1 LNYREWKKVP
11 KFCDS
16 RRYFNANSTLCFL
29 FLLSSN
35 SACFSQTAK
44 IEKSPYKT
52 TEEMRTKN
60 KIDGLQVSVKAPSN
74 FPLPVYASNIISTNF
89 SNTTKG
95 APMADLTLLTKD
107 DTKTVFEWYK
117 TQCSNTGWQVRTAKQ
132 SAMSAKDKAGR
143 LFILNAIKG
152 EQQGT
157 ITVSSNGKHPETVI
171 NILWIKHA

>member
-1 LNYREWKKVP
+1 
-11 KFCDS
+11 
-16 RRYFNANSTLCFL
+16 
-29 FLLSSN
+29 
-35 SACFSQTAK
+35 
-44 IEKSPYKT
+44 
-52 TEEMRTKN
+52 
-60 KIDGLQVSVKAPSN
+60 
-74 FPLPVYASNIISTNF
+74 
-89 SNTTKG
+89 
-95 APMADLTLLTKD
+95 MADLTLLTKD